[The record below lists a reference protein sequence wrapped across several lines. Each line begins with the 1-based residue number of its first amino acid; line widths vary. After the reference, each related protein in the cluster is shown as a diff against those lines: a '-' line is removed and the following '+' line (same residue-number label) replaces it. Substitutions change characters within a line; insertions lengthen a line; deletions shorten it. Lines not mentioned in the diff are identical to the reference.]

1 MAVSRIWRW
10 LLRLSPSVG
19 AFIAMTALAL
29 SGCGG
34 DSGPEAAPPGP
45 EPAVVWRDLQIDG
58 VARRYRLYTPP
69 TVGEDRPVPLVLALH
84 GSENSVQSFVEA
96 TGLDQAASAN
106 EFVVAYPEASDL
118 VWHGGFCCTGGRG
131 DPTTDIRFLDQV
143 ISDVAAVRPID
154 TARVYAV
161 GVSGGGVMAY
171 RLACH
176 LTGRLAGAGS
186 VSGAMLL
193 EDCQPARPIS
203 VMEIHGT
210 ADGIV
215 PYAGGRI
222 RGGATAPAPAT
233 AAVVEHWALLN
244 RCPGP
249 PRTEVD
255 GLVTTATWSGC
266 GEGAGVRLVT
276 VEGGG
281 HNWFAKVYGPPNGA
295 VDATH
300 SIVEYF
306 GLARRR

>member
-1 MAVSRIWRW
+1 MSRVWRW
-10 LLRLSPSVG
+10 LLPFSPRVR
-19 AFIAMTALAL
+19 ALMAMTAFVV

-34 DSGPEAAPPGP
+34 EPGPELAAPGP
-45 EPAVVWRDLQIDG
+45 EPAVVWRDLQIDS
-58 VARRYRLYTPP
+58 VYRRYRLYTPP
-69 TVGEDRPVPLVLALH
+69 VVGEGRRLPLVLALH
-84 GSENSVQSFVEA
+84 GSENSVQSFVDASE
-96 TGLDQAASAN
+96 LDEAASAN

-118 VWHGGFCCTGGRG
+118 LWHGGFCCTGGRG
-131 DPTTDIRFLDQV
+131 DPATDIRFLDQV
-143 ISDVAAVRPID
+143 ISDVAAVRRID

-171 RLACH
+171 RLACD

-193 EDCQPARPIS
+193 EDCHPSRPIS

-222 RGGATAPAPAT
+222 QGGATAPAPA
-233 AAVVEHWALLN
+233 AAAIAERWALLN
-244 RCPGP
+244 RCPEP
-249 PRTEVD
+249 PHTEAE
-255 GLVTTATWSGC
+255 GLVTTATWAGC
-266 GEGAGVRLVT
+266 GEGTRVRLVS

-281 HNWFAKVYGPPNGA
+281 HNWFATVYGPPNGA